1 MKKFQ
6 TWLFPSISF
15 ACMALVFFLP
25 VLYLPALIIASMC
38 FAVSLATNKSAIV
51 PLISVFVFIGMLFV
65 TGSIA
70 QALIY
75 MMLFVPIGTVLGMMY
90 RKKGALNDMILLSL
104 LTVGIMALLITCA
117 YIMEVSP
124 SFSVQ
129 DALAP
134 FKESIKQISNDI
146 YNAISVYANLQQN
159 QTTFQALLAMGKEGF
174 ANSVFTSLTY
184 QMPII
189 LGIIAMAVT
198 FIDYFWMKKVL
209 SSLKMDTS
217 FMQDFGQVRISK
229 TGAVLYVISLL
240 FYFMLN
246 VTSGTTAFSLI
257 IYIFVTILGVALSF
271 AGLSLVYHVLQRRT
285 GLSRW
290 VRILIIL
297 AILVIGIFIS
307 LFFSFLALLGT
318 LDAYYDVRKHLD
330 GGDVL

>member
-1 MKKFQ
+1 
-6 TWLFPSISF
+6 
-15 ACMALVFFLP
+15 
-25 VLYLPALIIASMC
+25 
-38 FAVSLATNKSAIV
+38 
-51 PLISVFVFIGMLFV
+51 
-65 TGSIA
+65 
-70 QALIY
+70 
-75 MMLFVPIGTVLGMMY
+75 
-90 RKKGALNDMILLSL
+90 
-104 LTVGIMALLITCA
+104 
-117 YIMEVSP
+117 
-124 SFSVQ
+124 
-129 DALAP
+129 
-134 FKESIKQISNDI
+134 
-146 YNAISVYANLQQN
+146 
-159 QTTFQALLAMGKEGF
+159 
-174 ANSVFTSLTY
+174 
-184 QMPII
+184 
-189 LGIIAMAVT
+189 
-198 FIDYFWMKKVL
+198 
-209 SSLKMDTS
+209 
-217 FMQDFGQVRISK
+217 MQDFGQVRISK